1 MSGNTIFLLTGTRGA
16 GKTTAA
22 ALIKKLLGPHAN
34 YVSLSKGIPVVI
46 DKIYMAGSNAI
57 VVDDWQTYEEAI
69 ALKSCGGS
77 LITIEISRL
86 CTEPKELP
94 MGRTT
99 HVIENNGTIKMLELQ
114 LAAALR
120 QYNTPCSAS
129 SAVPT

>member
-1 MSGNTIFLLTGTRGA
+1 MSGNTIFLLTGSLGA

-22 ALIKKLLGPHAN
+22 ALIKKLLGSRVN
-34 YVSLSKGIPVVI
+34 YVSLSKGIPFVI
-46 DKIYMAGSNAI
+46 DKIYIAGGAAI
-57 VVDDWQTYEEAI
+57 IVDDWQTYEEAI

-77 LITIEISRL
+77 LITIEITRPH
-86 CTEPKELP
+86 TELNGFPI
-94 MGRTT
+94 GRTT
-99 HVIENNGTIKMLELQ
+99 HVIENNGTIKMLEIQ